1 MTWPKELIFQTPN
14 KYYIPDDLVEKDTMG
29 FIGEFREFAMK
40 GNVLD
45 MAVGIIIGAAFGSI
59 ITSLVKDI
67 IMPPLGLILGN
78 VNFTDL
84 FISLDG
90 KSYASLAV
98 AQAAGAPTINYG
110 LFINTIINFIIV
122 ALAIF
127 IVIRRVNEMK
137 RKPEPAKPNTK
148 ECPFCKESIP
158 KNAVKCS
165 HCTSDLGLGQ

>member
-1 MTWPKELIFQTPN
+1 
-14 KYYIPDDLVEKDTMG
+14 MG
-29 FIGEFREFAMK
+29 FIGEFKEFAMK

-59 ITSLVKDI
+59 VNSLVKDI
-67 IMPPLGLILGN
+67 IMPPLGLVLGK

-90 KSYASLAV
+90 KTYASLAA

-110 LFINTIINFIIV
+110 LFVNTIINFIIV

-127 IVIRRVNEMK
+127 IVIRKVNAMK
-137 RKPEPAKPNTK
+137 RKPAPPEPNTK
-148 ECPFCKESIP
+148 ECDYCKESIP
-158 KNAVKCS
+158 KAAVRCP
-165 HCTSDLGLGQ
+165 HCTSDLAG